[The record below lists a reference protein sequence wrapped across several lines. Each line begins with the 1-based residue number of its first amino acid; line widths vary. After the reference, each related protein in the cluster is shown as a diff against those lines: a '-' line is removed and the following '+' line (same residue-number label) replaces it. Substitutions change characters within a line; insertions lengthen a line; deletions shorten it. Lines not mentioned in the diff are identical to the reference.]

1 MKIKPVNRRL
11 MLILFLCALLVSAFI
26 VRIWPMRYAYWWDET
41 VYLQNAD
48 TLLGAQN
55 YNEFD
60 VRPPVISIVIAG
72 VFLLWHHPFAADIM
86 LALLSALAAPF
97 ICLAAR
103 ELYGDKT
110 AVLAGLIAA
119 FTPILVQN
127 GHYIMS
133 DAPAVTLSSASFYFL
148 LRSEKGKRARG
159 YALSGSLAALSA
171 LTKFTNL
178 LFGPLFILYLF
189 STGKDKPK
197 KVAAFFSGFCL
208 VLLPYLVWAQVAQG
222 SFLSPFTKATQSVA
236 EGNEPWTFYFLQFV
250 YIYPLAVGV
259 GCALRLFEFALGKKP
274 NRKELFLALW
284 AFLFMAYLGAA
295 TPYKEA
301 RYILPITLPA
311 VIISARAFGLLLDA
325 GGKKSK
331 AVSLAIIGGIFF
343 ISFQSVFSVLSLP
356 FINVSKTDEMKLS
369 DHIKNKYSPEVLI
382 YSNQNYP
389 VYAYYTKR
397 KVIRLL
403 QEDESFYSTY
413 NKTMNKGGLLIVYPG
428 VKKPSAEWLDANPL
442 FRKETEISGIVL
454 YEYNPR

>member
-1 MKIKPVNRRL
+1 MKIKPFNRRL
-11 MLILFLCALLVSAFI
+11 LLVLFLSALLFSAFV
-26 VRIWPMRYAYWWDET
+26 VRVLPLRYAYWWDET

-60 VRPPVISIVIAG
+60 VRPPVISIVIAAG
-72 VFLLWHHPFAADIM
+72 FFFWHHPFAADIL

-119 FTPILVQN
+119 FSPFLVQN

-133 DAPAVTLSSASFYFL
+133 DAPAVTLSAVAFYFL
-148 LRSEKGKRARG
+148 LRSEKWKGPKG
-159 YALSGSLAALSA
+159 YAVSGAIAALSA
-171 LTKFTNL
+171 LTKFTYL
-178 LFGPLFILYLF
+178 MVGPLFILYLLG
-189 STGKDKPK
+189 TGKDKTRT
-197 KVAAFFSGFCL
+197 VAAFILGFC
-208 VLLPYLVWAQVAQG
+208 VILLPFLLWAQITQG

-236 EGNEPWTFYFLQFV
+236 QGNEPWTFYFLQFIC
-250 YIYPLAVGV
+250 IYSLAVSA
-259 GCALRLFEFALGKKP
+259 GCALRLFEMAWKKP
-274 NRKELFLALW
+274 DRNELFLILW

-295 TPYKEA
+295 TPYKEV

-331 AVSLAIIGGIFF
+331 AVSLAIIAGIFF

-356 FINVSKTDEMKLS
+356 FINVSETDEMKLS
-369 DHIKNKYSPEVLI
+369 SYIKNKYSENVVI

-403 QEDESFYSTY
+403 QEDESFYRTY
-413 NKTMNKGGLLIVYPG
+413 NETMKKEGLLIVYPG
-428 VKKPSAEWLDANPL
+428 VKKPSAEWLEANPL
-442 FRKETEISGIVL
+442 FRKETEVNGVVL
-454 YEYNPR
+454 YEYKKS